1 MTREQAKTKLVSF
14 GIAEPTEE
22 QITSLLNSVMDETK
36 SERDKAD
43 KFKTDAE
50 KALELQK
57 QIDEFQNKG
66 LSEVEQMKKQLEAIA
81 TENEC
86 LKKQN
91 IASEVKAILNSSGLT
106 ETEYGAFLDGFVA
119 GDIET
124 SKQRANAFVETIS
137 NREKAINTKVREE
150 LMDETKGLGG
160 KGGQGGEEK
169 SEAVKMAEQM
179 ATNSSGSLK
188 TAQASLDYY
197 SGGK

>member
-1 MTREQAKTKLVSF
+1 MTREQAKTKLIGF

-36 SERDKAD
+36 SERDKAE
-43 KFKTDAE
+43 KYKTDAE
-50 KALELQK
+50 KASDLQK
-57 QIDEFQNKG
+57 QIELIQNNG
-66 LSEVEQMKKQLEAIA
+66 LSEAEQTKKQLEAAA
-81 TENEC
+81 TEIEA

-91 IASEVKAILNSSGLT
+91 ITSEIKAILNSSGLT
-106 ETEYGAFLDGFVA
+106 ETEYAAFLDGFVSS
-119 GDIET
+119 DIET

-160 KGGQGGEEK
+160 KGSQGGEQK
-169 SEAVKMAEQM
+169 SEAVKTAEQL
-179 ATNSSGSLK
+179 AVGNSESIK
-188 TAQASLDYY
+188 TSQSALNYY